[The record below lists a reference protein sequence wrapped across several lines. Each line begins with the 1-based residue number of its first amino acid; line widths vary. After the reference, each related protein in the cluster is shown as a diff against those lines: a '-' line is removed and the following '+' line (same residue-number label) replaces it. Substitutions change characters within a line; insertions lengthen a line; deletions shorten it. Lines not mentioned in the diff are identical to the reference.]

1 LKNKN
6 LNTRKLTIEKT
17 KDSSLL
23 SDFSCGIES
32 IDDFIHSEL
41 QSYVDMGNCQLF
53 IVREN
58 GVIVAMYCLDNLNL
72 HISEVTKSKM
82 REGVKPMPQKDLGP
96 DDFYWLKPFFDSVEI
111 TYLAVDK
118 SKQHS
123 HIGSFIVEYILN
135 EIAADNNNVCDFV
148 AVRALKCNG
157 YSAVPF
163 YRKCGFYAAE
173 EEQADRNL
181 FMYRIVIR

>member
-1 LKNKN
+1 MKNKN

-41 QSYVDMGNCQLF
+41 QSYVEMGNCQLF

-72 HISEVTKSKM
+72 HISEVTKNKM
-82 REGVKPMPQKDLGP
+82 REGSKPMPQKDLDP
-96 DDFYWLKPFFDSVEI
+96 DDFYWLKPFFSSVEI

-123 HIGSFIVEYILN
+123 HIGSFIIEYILN

-148 AVRALKCNG
+148 AVRALKCKG
-157 YSAVPF
+157 YSAIPF
-163 YRKCGFYAAE
+163 YKKCGFYAAE
-173 EEQADRNL
+173 EEQPERNL
-181 FMYRIVIR
+181 FMYRVVIR